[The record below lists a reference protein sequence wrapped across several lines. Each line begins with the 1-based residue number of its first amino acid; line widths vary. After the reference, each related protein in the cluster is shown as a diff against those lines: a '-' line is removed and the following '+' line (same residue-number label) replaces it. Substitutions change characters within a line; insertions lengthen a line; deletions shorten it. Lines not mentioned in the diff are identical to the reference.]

1 MRAGCGAVRGARRCG
16 GPPGATSGRAAGPP
30 THGRGRFLGCG
41 IRATAGG
48 GEDGKGEHDERD
60 VAVPAVPGA
69 GLVVVEAEFGL
80 RGLESVLDSPPV
92 ALDGDEGLDRGAG
105 RAPGGEV

>member
-30 THGRGRFLGCG
+30 THSRGRFLGCG
-41 IRATAGG
+41 IRATAGD

-60 VAVPAVPGA
+60 VTVPAVPGA

-80 RGLESVLDSPPV
+80 RGLESVLDSPAVPSTATRV
-92 ALDGDEGLDRGAG
+92 AIG
-105 RAPGGEV
+105 